1 MPAARVHFTDVDLPQ
16 LPPDALEEA
25 VELYYPLYEL
35 EPLAF
40 VLRGL
45 CDRALERLSGRSL
58 ACAGLTLRLTLD
70 PRGLDV
76 REVQRLAGHRDLRTT
91 QRYVDA
97 LKRSNRTVSS
107 LLRRVFSE
115 IRDELD
121 NAA

>member
-1 MPAARVHFTDVDLPQ
+1 MLARAAPEERCSCSLKRIPAAVIRA
-16 LPPDALEEA
+16 DA
-25 VELYYPLYEL
+25 
-35 EPLAF
+35 
-40 VLRGL
+40 
-45 CDRALERLSGRSL
+45 RSL
-58 ACAGLTLRLTLD
+58 KPHAEFA
-70 PRGLDV
+70 GLDV

-121 NAA
+121 DAA